1 MSAAASPSEPL
12 QRARGL
18 LRVGLARRDERTV
31 LARLRQEG
39 CLKARM
45 PRPDP
50 GGWTEIVT
58 MNSSGGIAGGDVLD
72 SAITLGPGARASLVT
87 PAAERV
93 YRAPPGSAAA
103 ALATTITL
111 GAGGAVEW
119 LPQETI
125 LFDGALL
132 QRRLSVRMAA
142 DSSFLGAEQVIF
154 GRTARGE
161 QVRSG
166 SFTDSVRIIRDARL
180 VLHDAIRLGGAGG
193 EPIAELLAR
202 PAVAA
207 GAAALATLWFVAAE
221 AEAAVGLLRA
231 ALDGAEA
238 GVSAWDGMLVAR
250 ILAPD
255 GAALRRAVIAGLQA
269 LRGQRTLPRV
279 WQC

>member
-18 LRVGLARRDERTV
+18 LRIGLVRRDEWTV
-31 LARLRQEG
+31 LGRLRQEG

-50 GGWTEIVT
+50 GGWTEVVT
-58 MNSSGGIAGGDVLD
+58 MNSSGGIAGGDALD
-72 SAITLGPGARASLVT
+72 SAITLGPGARASLVM
-87 PAAERV
+87 PGAERV
-93 YRAPPGSAAA
+93 YRALPGSAAA
-103 ALATTITL
+103 EGATTITL

-125 LFDGALL
+125 LFDGARL
-132 QRRLSVRMAA
+132 QRRLTVAMAA

-161 QVRSG
+161 QVRTG
-166 SFTDSVRIIRDARL
+166 GFTDSVRIVRDARL
-180 VLHDAIRLGGAGG
+180 VLHDAIRLGGARG
-193 EPIAELLAR
+193 EPIADVLAR

-221 AEAAVGLLRA
+221 AEAAAGALRD
-231 ALDGAEA
+231 ALGGAEA

-255 GAALRRAVIAGLQA
+255 GATLRRAVIAGLQA
-269 LRGQRTLPRV
+269 LRGQRKLPRV